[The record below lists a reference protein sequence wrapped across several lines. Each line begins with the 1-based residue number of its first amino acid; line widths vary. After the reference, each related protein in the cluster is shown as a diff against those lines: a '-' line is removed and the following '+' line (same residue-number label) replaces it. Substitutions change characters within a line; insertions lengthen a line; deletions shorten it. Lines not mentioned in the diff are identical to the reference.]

1 MNARRLLYR
10 LALAVIGL
18 ALTCA
23 AADREHATPIRELVL
38 APQPGG
44 SGQSVAQVE
53 RGRDLLILARSSAG
67 NEMWLQVTVL
77 AQPGTRQQEATGWA
91 PAKLAIAMSSPNAA
105 DIIFGAA
112 VDSEIEAEKPKG
124 RRSAPDDAQ
133 RLYQRVAQF
142 FPDTD
147 SGREALWRAADIQW
161 QLDRARGK
169 KPIDETAMQN
179 VIRKLPGTRYADLA
193 AYALLENQL
202 CGDWKGQAACP
213 AQEAEIYE
221 RYAREHPR
229 SPKAA
234 EALYNAAW
242 RTGVIADIYRVRNN
256 KEQSEASHNRALAL
270 AQELANQFP
279 QAEWK
284 YRAETLIYKMQK
296 NIPLYGTS
304 E

>member
-1 MNARRLLYR
+1 MSALRTFLW
-10 LALAVIGL
+10 LALPFLVLVVSAP
-18 ALTCA
+18 

-53 RGRDLLILARSSAG
+53 RGRDLVILARSSAG
-67 NEMWLQVTVL
+67 NDMWLQVTAL
-77 AQPGTRQQEATGWA
+77 AQPGSRQQEATGWA
-91 PAKLAIAMSSPNAA
+91 PAKIAIATSTPSAEE
-105 DIIFGAA
+105 IIYGAA

-124 RRSAPDDAQ
+124 RRRAAEDAL
-133 RLYQRVAQF
+133 RLYQRTAEF
-142 FPDTD
+142 FPDSD
-147 SGREALWRAADIQW
+147 AGHEALWRAADIQW
-161 QLDRARGK
+161 QLDRARK
-169 KPIDETAMQN
+169 QKPIDETTMQN
-179 VIRKLPGTRYADLA
+179 VIRKLPGSRFADLA
-193 AYALLENQL
+193 AYTLLENQL

-221 RYAREHPR
+221 RYAREHPH

-242 RTGVIADIYRVRNN
+242 RTGVIADIYRARNN
-256 KEQSEASHNRALAL
+256 KDQSTASRNRALAL

-284 YRAETLIYKMQK
+284 YRAETLVYKLQK
-296 NIPLYGTS
+296 NIPLYGTT